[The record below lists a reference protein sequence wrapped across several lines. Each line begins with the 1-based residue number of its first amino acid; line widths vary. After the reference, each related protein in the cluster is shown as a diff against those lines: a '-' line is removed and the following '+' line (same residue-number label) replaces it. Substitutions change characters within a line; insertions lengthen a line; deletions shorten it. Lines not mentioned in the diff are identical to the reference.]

1 LGNRLA
7 DFFRIAVNRIFSH
20 WMNNPSSR
28 SSPASLPP
36 EKQNKRVFRRYPLE
50 FDVSVTF
57 AGPDT
62 DRQSDQGE
70 LQDISG
76 GGAMF
81 RPCQPEKYYA
91 GQQLETT
98 IYLAGTNEVQGCV
111 RSEATVVRV
120 DGDDSPSANRPF
132 RVAVRFDRTFD
143 FERIDSSDAEIKE

>member
-1 LGNRLA
+1 
-7 DFFRIAVNRIFSH
+7 
-20 WMNNPSSR
+20 MNNTSR
-28 SSPASLPP
+28 SSLATLPP
-36 EKQNKRVFRRYPLE
+36 EKQNKRIFRRYPLE

-57 AGPDT
+57 TGHDA

-91 GQQLETT
+91 GQQLQTT
-98 IYLAGTNEVQGCV
+98 IYLAGTSDVQGCV

-120 DGDDSPSANRPF
+120 DGDAAPSADRPL

-143 FERIDSSDAEIKE
+143 FERIDSRDAEMKE